1 MTPKRIPMPFVPWT
15 KFRPERLKN
24 IYKAAMKKRPRTTIS
39 LVFINFS
46 GWNFVRGF
54 LKNFKA
60 IWLFR
65 SEFGKKNALILPL
78 FKFDRA
84 CRGGHGDIISRLLE
98 LKKQLEVDLDNR
110 LGTIHIL
117 HKQFFDP
124 TYLPLS
130 LFLLRNLI

>member
-1 MTPKRIPMPFVPWT
+1 
-15 KFRPERLKN
+15 
-24 IYKAAMKKRPRTTIS
+24 MKKRPETTIS
-39 LVFINFS
+39 LVFMNFS
-46 GWNFVRGF
+46 GRNFVRGF

-60 IWLFR
+60 IWIFR
-65 SEFGKKNALILPL
+65 SEFGKKNALILLL

-117 HKQFFDP
+117 
-124 TYLPLS
+124 
-130 LFLLRNLI
+130 R